1 MNRFYLFI
9 ICLIVLLLF
18 RFHTVFLYFIIYLF
32 GMKTFGMEL
41 DINNRYISKAERGDF
56 VASPFPQIQLFSV
69 AKLATFIF
77 SERVQLLAATGLLH
91 KPNYIHSIASLIPLL
106 KP

>member
-1 MNRFYLFI
+1 
-9 ICLIVLLLF
+9 
-18 RFHTVFLYFIIYLF
+18 
-32 GMKTFGMEL
+32 MKL
-41 DINNRYISKAERGDF
+41 DINNRYISKAERREYF

-77 SERVQLLAATGLLH
+77 SERVQLLAARGLLH

>member
-1 MNRFYLFI
+1 MFNCIVVVEVPHCFSIFYYLFI
-9 ICLIVLLLF
+9 WDENVW
-18 RFHTVFLYFIIYLF
+18 
-32 GMKTFGMEL
+32 MEL

-77 SERVQLLAATGLLH
+77 SERVQLLAARGLLH

>member
-1 MNRFYLFI
+1 MNRFLSIYDLFNCIVVAVAHCFYTFYYLFI
-9 ICLIVLLLF
+9 WDENVW
-18 RFHTVFLYFIIYLF
+18 
-32 GMKTFGMEL
+32 MEL
-41 DINNRYISKAERGDF
+41 DINNRYISKAEREDF
-56 VASPFPQIQLFSV
+56 VASPFLQIQLLFSV